1 MPFAAALSEHPLATH
16 ATGEVVGEV
25 LERLHGAV
33 PDLAVLFVTRPH
45 VGALEDIAAAV
56 RTTLRPRTLMAA
68 TAVSVLGGREEAEE
82 VAAVSLWAGV
92 IGEVTPMVLDAAQA
106 DGALRITGLDTQALD
121 GAATLLLL
129 ADPASFPVDV
139 FLERL
144 SVTHPGVQVVGGM
157 ASAGPGPGANRL
169 VVDERIVDRGAVGV
183 VLSPASSVRAVVSQ
197 GCAPIGDPFTVTRAE
212 GSMIQEIAGRPALER
227 VREVVDGLS
236 AADRA
241 KAASGLHVGR
251 VVDEHRVDF
260 ERGDFLVRNVLGAD
274 PSTGAVAIGDQIRV
288 GDTIQFQ
295 VRDAVSADADL
306 RLLLDDHSASGA
318 LVFTCNGRG
327 ARFFAE
333 PHHDAA
339 VVSEALGT
347 SAIGGM
353 FCAGEIGPVGAKN
366 FVHGFTASVALFT

>member
-25 LERLHGAV
+25 LDRLHGAV

-45 VGALEDIAAAV
+45 VGALEDIAATV

-92 IGEVTPMVLDAAQA
+92 IGEVTPMVLDAVQA
-106 DGALRITGLDTQALD
+106 DGAVRITGLDTPALD
-121 GAATLLLL
+121 GAATLLLV
-129 ADPASFPVDV
+129 ADPASFPVDA
-139 FLERL
+139 FLDRL
-144 SVTHPGVQVVGGM
+144 AVTHPAVQVVGGM

-169 VVDERIVDRGAVGV
+169 VIDERIVDRGAVGV
-183 VLSPASSVRAVVSQ
+183 LLAPASSVRTVVSQ

-241 KAASGLHVGR
+241 KAAAGLHVGR

-274 PSTGAVAIGDQIRV
+274 PSTGAVAIGDRIGV

-306 RLLLDDHSASGA
+306 RLLLDGHSASGA

-339 VVSEALGT
+339 VVSETLGT
-347 SAIGGM
+347 SAVGGM
-353 FCAGEIGPVGAKN
+353 FCAGEIGPVGARN
-366 FVHGFTASVALFT
+366 FVHGFTASVALFP

>member
-25 LERLHGAV
+25 LERLDGAV
-33 PDLAVLFVTRPH
+33 ADLAVLFVTRPH

-56 RTTLRPRTLMAA
+56 RATLRPRTLMAA
-68 TAVSVLGGREEAEE
+68 TAVSVLAGREEAEE

-92 IGEVTPMVLDAAQA
+92 TGEATPLALDARQA
-106 DGALRITGLDTQALD
+106 DGALRITGLDPSALD

-129 ADPASFPVDV
+129 ADPASFPVDA
-139 FLERL
+139 FLDQLAE
-144 SVTHPGVQVVGGM
+144 THPSVQVVGGM
-157 ASAGPGPGANRL
+157 ASAGTGPGANRL
-169 VVDERIVDRGAVGV
+169 VIDGRIVDRGAVGV
-183 VLSPASSVRAVVSQ
+183 LLPPMSSVGAVVSQ

-236 AADRA
+236 TADRA
-241 KAASGLHVGR
+241 KAAAGLHVGR

-274 PSTGAVAIGDQIRV
+274 PSTGAVAIGDQVGV

-333 PHHDAA
+333 PHHDAT

-347 SAIGGM
+347 GAIGGM
-353 FCAGEIGPVGAKN
+353 FCAGEIGPVGARN
-366 FVHGFTASVALFT
+366 FVHGFTASVALFP